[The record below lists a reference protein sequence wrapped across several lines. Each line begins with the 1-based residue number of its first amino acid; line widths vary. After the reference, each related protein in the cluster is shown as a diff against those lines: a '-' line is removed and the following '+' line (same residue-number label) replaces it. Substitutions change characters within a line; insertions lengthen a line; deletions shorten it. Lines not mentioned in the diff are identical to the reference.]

1 MNKEQLA
8 VANALSNNIDYLE
21 SIKNTLDSFS
31 EGYTFDFIITS
42 NSNQEF
48 VNSLKLSANNIDLT
62 EDINTFIN
70 AIRNKIEEIYSS
82 SMSDFT
88 ENKFLG

>member
-42 NSNQEF
+42 NSTQEF
-48 VNSLKLSANNIDLT
+48 VNSLKLSTNNIDLT